1 MSWSR
6 KPRSSKS
13 KAVIVYVGAGSGPFR
28 DLVIAAGHGQMVS
41 RQVGAFRNI
50 KFGRWAF
57 DNGAFTDW
65 KNGVPFNEREFLWR
79 VRQVEKM
86 PLDRMPDWCVC
97 PDMVGKRLSL
107 LYSLDWRAYLKI
119 YAPGLKWY
127 LAVQDYMVPDDVE
140 YALSLERFSG
150 LFIGGTTRWKHET
163 SPAWVELGHSLGVP
177 VHVARVNGEKWLRWA
192 VDIGADSVDGTGWVH
207 AGEKWLP
214 ILQNVPKPSGAIIS
228 RDVPREWLQFETF
241 LRKIYAEP
249 EAWQSRLPE
258 AGEDDYDRYDRIAA
272 MGMEEFV
279 DWFSRMYG
287 APISE
292 PTKGFRSRRDFSQW
306 KFGLVDEA
314 ERFQGS
320 RPVTPEPS

>member
-1 MSWSR
+1 M
-6 KPRSSKS
+6 
-13 KAVIVYVGAGSGPFR
+13 IVYVGAGSGPFR

-79 VRQVEKM
+79 VRQIETL

-107 LYSLDWRAYLKI
+107 LYSLDWRAYLEI
-119 YAPGLKWY
+119 YAPGFKWY
-127 LAVQDYMVPDDVE
+127 LAVQDYMTPEDVE
-140 YALSLERFSG
+140 YAMSLEKFNG
-150 LFIGGTTRWKHET
+150 LFVGGTTKWKHET
-163 SPAWVELGHSLGVP
+163 SPRWVELGHSLDVP
-177 VHVARVNGEKWLRWA
+177 VHIARVNGAKWLQWA

-214 ILQNVPKPSGAIIS
+214 LLQNVPKPSGASIS
-228 RDVPREWLQFETF
+228 RDVPSEWIKFEAF
-241 LRKIYAEP
+241 LRRIYEEP
-249 EAWQSRLPE
+249 EAWRDRMPE
-258 AGEDDYDRYDRIAA
+258 PAEDDEERYDRIA
-272 MGMEEFV
+272 GMNMDDFI
-279 DWFSRMYG
+279 DWYNRMYRVSLM
-287 APISE
+287 P
-292 PTKGFRSRRDFSQW
+292 PTRGFRAKRDFNAW

-314 ERFQGS
+314 ERFLDK
-320 RPVTPEPS
+320 RPVPPVFH